1 MQLKEG
7 LQAEVMEVTE
17 GLAMVHPWEALP
29 YGTRQRRSRWTS
41 TLIFQMFQLW
51 EYKKGTGLFIPVP
64 FFIFY
69 FESSSAFLNVSLM
82 VSDGSLSRRLTTTM
96 AMTEKKKPGTSS

>member
-1 MQLKEG
+1 MRGNAPQ
-7 LQAEVMEVTE
+7 VV
-17 GLAMVHPWEALP
+17 EALWAAKEEP
-29 YGTRQRRSRWTS
+29 PAKLVGFS
-41 TLIFQMFQLW
+41 
-51 EYKKGTGLFIPVP
+51 LF
-64 FFIFY
+64 FY